1 MGWNDLLGLG
11 VVLALGALFAVS
23 KHLNDKDRGEEAPF
37 GCGCSEVDPQDPT
50 AGCKGCPIA
59 EKSRGEK
66 SASCSSTGR
75 NTIPGNAPKDC
86 PGRKP

>member
-11 VVLALGALFAVS
+11 VVLGLGALFALS

-37 GCGCSEVDPQDPT
+37 GCGCSDADPQDPA

-59 EKSRGEK
+59 KKAQEESARPFPPDHSGRGR
-66 SASCSSTGR
+66 G
-75 NTIPGNAPKDC
+75 
-86 PGRKP
+86 